1 MSRATS
7 NRTPDR
13 ALPSNTSR
21 TLRNSIVFISSHT
34 EYSIDGYEVNALCFI
49 DKNSSEFIRRFF
61 ECMDK
66 TAYCS
71 EEYRRTVIM
80 VTHYQGM
87 ANYADRIIRIS
98 DDVVTE

>member
-1 MSRATS
+1 
-7 NRTPDR
+7 
-13 ALPSNTSR
+13 
-21 TLRNSIVFISSHT
+21 
-34 EYSIDGYEVNALCFI
+34 
-49 DKNSSEFIRRFF
+49 
-61 ECMDK
+61 MDK